1 LNRAGFW
8 RRLRALGLGF
18 ICSACALAVDVD
30 ELDNGECEEGTKAC
44 AGADGRLSCVSEDLP
59 SRGCA
64 GESCAPCVVEN
75 AIPRCSAAG
84 RCTFTGC
91 LDGYADCDGNPLN
104 GCEIDVR
111 HDPNHCGDCDAEPC
125 SVPNAIAGCAAGV
138 CAVDHCDAGFKDCNG
153 LPEDG
158 CEAEL
163 AMDVDN
169 CGACNQACD
178 ESETCEGGT
187 CV

>member
-1 LNRAGFW
+1 MNGVRYWW
-8 RRLRALGLGF
+8 RIRGLGLGAV
-18 ICSACALAVDVD
+18 CTACALAVDVD
-30 ELDNGECEEGTKAC
+30 ELDNGECEEGTKPC
-44 AGADGRLSCVSEDLP
+44 AASDGRMSCVSQDLP

-111 HDPNHCGDCDAEPC
+111 HDPDHCGGCDAEPC
-125 SVPNAIAGCAAGV
+125 SMPNAVAGCAAGT
-138 CAVDHCDAGFKDCNG
+138 CAIDHCLEGYRDCNG
-153 LPEDG
+153 RAEDG
-158 CEAEL
+158 CEEEL
-163 AMDVDN
+163 ATSAQH
-169 CGACNQACD
+169 CGACNHACD
-178 ESETCEGGT
+178 ESGSCEDGT